1 MCRVA
6 DLKTV
11 LHCRLYLNFV
21 ESQHLIR
28 IEGHSNIAEEGQAL
42 LAGFYYYD
50 CEISKKDGKL

>member
-1 MCRVA
+1 MA